1 MINQKDMLDSY
12 KNSAKKRSLK
22 LTMSSSI
29 LAGVVAISAFGEA
42 VHAEEMDLNK
52 EEIQALYDQYNELQA
67 TVKEQQTLA
76 PETEDAELT
85 EEVPTSDEL
94 EELSFVKSQLVRMI
108 EMAGGESLLTQLNVE
123 QLSTDD
129 LNTAFEALLT
139 YQLEQSESAELIV
152 QEELTET
159 TEEESVETTENIVEE
174 TVVKNV
180 EVTEPEMNESTKEE
194 TEDVIVEEGT
204 SSIENKTAEI
214 AVTQSTEEG
223 NEASTVET
231 KALIET
237 VQEEVEESQEF
248 ETPLTEVEESI
259 EETEEIVPEE
269 VKPETK
275 PVEET
280 KDEEKPAPKPAE
292 TKPTPAPATKP
303 VAETKPEPKPEVKP
317 TPTVNKPEVKA
328 IVHTV
333 KSGDTLNKIARS
345 YNTTVNNLVA
355 LNKIT
360 NPNNIKIGQ
369 RIAINQ
375 AGVSSASSSS
385 NGSATSTGNL
395 SQAKTTSEFINQ
407 ISGHAQRIAKEN
419 GIYASIM
426 IAQASLESGYGKS
439 TLSSPPNHNLF
450 GIKGSYNGQSVAMRT
465 KEYYSSTGWITITDN
480 FKKYPSYAES
490 LEDNAR
496 LIRNGTRWNNEFYS
510 GAWIEKTNS
519 YKDASAWLQGRYAT
533 DPSYANK
540 LNNIISLYDLT
551 RFDGNWTGPV
561 ETGNGGSST
570 VKPVQ
575 PTTPPTSGNNTSGQ
589 HTVVRGETLTSIARK
604 YNTTV
609 AAIKSA
615 NNLKSDLIFVNQKLS
630 VSGAASG
637 GSSNSGSTTPAP
649 TPGNSQQTDSSS
661 YTVVRGDTLTSI
673 ARRHNTSV
681 SSIKSL
687 NNLKSDLIFVNQKLT
702 LTGSSSNNG
711 SATPTPAP
719 KPGSNQQT
727 GSSSYTV
734 VRGDTL
740 TSIARR
746 FNTSVS
752 SIKSLN
758 NLKSDMIFVNQK
770 LTLSGTS
777 QSGSTTP
784 APNPGNS
791 QQTGSSHY
799 TVVSGDTLTSI
810 ARRFNTSVSSIKSLN
825 NLKSDLIFV
834 NQKLALSKTST
845 GSVSNPVAPTTP
857 TVSNYTVVKGDTL
870 TSIARRFGTSV
881 SAIKSANNLK
891 SDAIFVNQK
900 LTLNGQ
906 NTGSSTTP
914 VSSNGSSQ
922 DATTSSYTVVG
933 GDTLT
938 SIARRFN
945 TTVNAIKS
953 LNNLKTDQI
962 FVNQKLT
969 VSGKASSTPVTNSPS
984 ASAPTETVQSSYTV
998 LAGDTLSGIAR
1009 KFNTSVSTIKS
1020 LNGLNTD
1027 TIYVNQKLAINGS
1040 KASVA
1045 PTPVVSTPVT
1055 PKPVLGQYSVVGG
1068 DTLSG
1073 IARQF
1078 NTTVN
1083 QLMQDNNLSSST
1095 IFVGQT
1101 LNVAGAKSTSKPVTP
1116 APVVTKPVNEQ
1127 TSSMVVSAGD
1137 TLSALAAKYGTT
1149 VAQIKAA
1156 NRLESDNIFVG
1167 QVLTI
1172 PAGRTQTV
1180 STPVVSKPV
1189 SQPTQVV
1196 SNQYVVQQ
1204 GDSLY
1209 KIALQFNTSVA
1220 QIKEWNNLAND
1231 TIFVNQRLSI
1241 HSTDKV
1247 VEQKAPVTKSGYV
1260 VEKGDTLSGI
1270 ALKFNTTIQ
1279 QLKEKNALDSDVIYV
1294 NQNLSV

>member
-76 PETEDAELT
+76 PETEATELT

-108 EMAGGESLLTQLNVE
+108 ELAGGESLLAQLNVE

-139 YQLEQSESAELIV
+139 YQLEQSESAERIV

-159 TEEESVETTENIVEE
+159 TETESVETTENIVED
-174 TVVKNV
+174 TVVESI
-180 EVTEPEMNESTKEE
+180 EVTEPEINESAKEE
-194 TEDVIVEEGT
+194 TEDVIVEEV
-204 SSIENKTAEI
+204 SASIENKTAEI
-214 AVTQSTEEG
+214 AVIESSEKGTVE
-223 NEASTVET
+223 STVET
-231 KALIET
+231 EALNET

-248 ETPLTEVEESI
+248 ETPVTEVEESI
-259 EETEEIVPEE
+259 EETEKIEVVVPEEE

-275 PVEET
+275 PA
-280 KDEEKPAPKPAE
+280 EEKPAPKPAE
-292 TKPTPAPATKP
+292 TKPTPAPAEKP
-303 VAETKPEPKPEVKP
+303 VVETKPEPKPEVKP
-317 TPTVNKPEVKA
+317 TPTVTKPEVKA

-333 KSGDTLNKIARS
+333 KSGDTLNKIAKS

-355 LNKIT
+355 LNKIS

-369 RIAINQ
+369 KIAINQ
-375 AGVSSASSSS
+375 AGVSSTPASS

-407 ISGHAQRIAKEN
+407 IAGHAQRIAKEN

-496 LIRNGTRWNNEFYS
+496 LIRNGTGWNSEFYS
-510 GAWIEKTNS
+510 GAWIERTNS

-575 PTTPPTSGNNTSGQ
+575 PTTPTTGNNTSGQ

-609 AAIKSA
+609 AAIKLA

-630 VSGAASG
+630 VSGATSG
-637 GSSNSGSTTPAP
+637 GSSNNGSTTPAP
-649 TPGNSQQTDSSS
+649 TPGNSQQTGSSS

-687 NNLKSDLIFVNQKLT
+687 NNLKSDLIFVNQKLA
-702 LTGSSSNNG
+702 LSGSTSNSG
-711 SATPTPAP
+711 SVTPAP
-719 KPGSNQQT
+719 IPGSNQQT

-734 VRGDTL
+734 VNGDTL

-746 FNTSVS
+746 HNISIS

-758 NLKSDMIFVNQK
+758 NLKSDLIFVNQK

-784 APNPGNS
+784 ASNTGNS
-791 QQTGSSHY
+791 QQTGSSNY

-810 ARRFNTSVSSIKSLN
+810 ARRFNTNVSSIKSLN

-834 NQKLALSKTST
+834 NQKLVLAGMST
-845 GSVSNPVAPTTP
+845 GSVSNPVSPTTP
-857 TVSNYTVVKGDTL
+857 TVSNYTVVSGDTL

-891 SDAIFVNQK
+891 SDAIFVNQT
-900 LTLNGQ
+900 LALNGQ
-906 NTGSSTTP
+906 NAGSSTTP
-914 VSSNGSSQ
+914 VVNNGSSQ
-922 DATTSSYTVVG
+922 GTTTSSYTVVS

-953 LNNLKTDQI
+953 LNNLETDQI
-962 FVNQKLT
+962 LVNQKLT

-984 ASAPTETVQSSYTV
+984 VSAPTETVKSTYTV
-998 LAGDTLSGIAR
+998 VAGDTLSGIAR

-1020 LNGLNTD
+1020 LNDLNKD
-1027 TIYVNQKLAINGS
+1027 TIYVNQKLTINGS
-1040 KASVA
+1040 KAPVA
-1045 PTPVVSTPVT
+1045 PTPVVIAPVA

-1068 DTLSG
+1068 DTLTK

-1078 NTTVN
+1078 NTSVN
-1083 QLMQDNNLSSST
+1083 QLMQDNNLSSSN

-1101 LNVAGAKSTSKPVTP
+1101 LNVAGAKVTPKPVIPAPVTP
-1116 APVVTKPVNEQ
+1116 KPVNEQ
-1127 TSSMVVSAGD
+1127 TSSIVVSAGD

-1149 VAQIKAA
+1149 VAQIKAT

-1167 QVLTI
+1167 QVLAI

-1196 SNQYVVQQ
+1196 SNQYVVQS

-1220 QIKEWNNLAND
+1220 QIKEWNNLTND
-1231 TIFVNQRLSI
+1231 TIFVNQRLSVQ
-1241 HSTDKV
+1241 STEKV